1 MGNKSTSL
9 FIKVYQYFYVKYHKL
24 LLLSM
29 NGSLIKKSS
38 EKQDLLGKKVNKSP
52 FSEEKVLHHKK
63 TGIANFKK
71 HKNRICLRKKG
82 NNKNRKKKDFFPPE
96 RFIIKRGAMM
106 AGHEYFCAWLPWN
119 YGYQTTTVLLYFCF
133 DKRQI

>member
-82 NNKNRKKKDFFPPE
+82 NNKNRKKKDFFPPV
-96 RFIIKRGAMM
+96 M
-106 AGHEYFCAWLPWN
+106 
-119 YGYQTTTVLLYFCF
+119 
-133 DKRQI
+133 

>member
-63 TGIANFKK
+63 QELQTLKNIKTGF
-71 HKNRICLRKKG
+71 
-82 NNKNRKKKDFFPPE
+82 
-96 RFIIKRGAMM
+96 
-106 AGHEYFCAWLPWN
+106 
-119 YGYQTTTVLLYFCF
+119 V
-133 DKRQI
+133 